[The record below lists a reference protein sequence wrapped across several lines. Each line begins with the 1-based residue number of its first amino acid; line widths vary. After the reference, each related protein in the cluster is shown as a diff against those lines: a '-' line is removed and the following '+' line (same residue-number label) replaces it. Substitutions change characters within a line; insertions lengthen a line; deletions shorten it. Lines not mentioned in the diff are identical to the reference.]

1 VAQKY
6 TRKQL
11 RKPDEFISISMRL
24 WDVVRR
30 HASRVL
36 AMMAV
41 AVLIIGGVWTWS
53 YFADAKAS
61 KATGTL
67 SRAFDIYNQ
76 TIFPTVD
83 KLPPSEDGIPRFRTR
98 EGKLKAADKEFSKA
112 LDEAGGKLGAM
123 TLLMR
128 ASVRYDQGRYDK
140 ALKDYQDFLSKSDDE
155 SYRYMAQEGIAYCYE
170 GSKALDKALSH
181 FRKLPRNGERKWAAI
196 YHEARILAKQGKK
209 KDAAKLWRQVIG
221 KASDKTLVNRAS
233 DHLAQL
239 EG

>member
-1 VAQKY
+1 MVKKY

-24 WDVVRR
+24 WAAVRR

-36 AMMAV
+36 AMIVV
-41 AVLIIGGVWTWS
+41 AILIIGGVWTWS

-83 KLPPSEDGIPRFRTR
+83 KLPPTDDGIPRFRTR
-98 EGKLKAADKEFSKA
+98 KGKLEAADKEFSKA
-112 LDEAGGKLGAM
+112 LDEAGGKLEAM

-128 ASVRYDQGRYDK
+128 ASVRYDQRRYAE
-140 ALKDYQDFLSKSDDE
+140 ALKDYQDFLSKNDDE
-155 SYRYMAQEGIAYCYE
+155 SYRYLAQEGIAYCHE
-170 GSKALDKALSH
+170 GRKSLDKALSN
-181 FRKLPRNGERKWAAI
+181 FRKLPRDGERKWAAI

-209 KDAAKLWRQVIG
+209 KDAAKLLRQVID
-221 KASDKTLVNRAS
+221 KALDKTLVNRAS

>member
-1 VAQKY
+1 MVKKY

-24 WDVVRR
+24 WEVVRR
-30 HASRVL
+30 HASRVV
-36 AMMAV
+36 AMFVV
-41 AVLIIGGVWTWS
+41 AVLITGGVWTWS
-53 YFADAKAS
+53 YFAEAKAA

-76 TIFPTVD
+76 TVFPTVD
-83 KLPPSEDGIPRFRTR
+83 KLPPAEDGIPRFRTR
-98 EGKLKAADKEFSKA
+98 DGKLKAADKEFSKA

-128 ASVRYDQGRYDK
+128 ASVRFDQRRYK
-140 ALKDYQDFLSKSDDE
+140 EALKDYQDFLSKSDDKG
-155 SYRYMAQEGIAYCYE
+155 YRYLAQEGIAYCHE
-170 GSKALDKALSH
+170 GQKALDKALSH
-181 FRKLPRNGERKWAAI
+181 FRKLPRDGERKWAAL

-209 KDAAKLWRQVIG
+209 KDAAKLLRQVID
-221 KASDKTLVNRAS
+221 KALDKTLVNRAS